1 MTLARVF
8 RKFDMELDNTTA
20 KDVAI
25 EKIYFTGYPRLTSG
39 RTNGEGEV
47 KVRMKHKRR
56 PEKGSRGFQSPGR
69 HIIGDLTRQ
78 VACKAGRISAR

>member
-39 RTNGEGEV
+39 RTNGEGEGEV
-47 KVRMKHKRR
+47 KVRMMHKL
-56 PEKGSRGFQSPGR
+56 E
-69 HIIGDLTRQ
+69 
-78 VACKAGRISAR
+78 A